1 MSNTSTNIFSFK
13 GTTRIGSVSG
23 RIEAPTAQV
32 ATTCLMQKYPQLV
45 QANISLL
52 KNQDQARKKP
62 FIPFSHN

>member
-1 MSNTSTNIFSFK
+1 MSDSTNIFSFK

-32 ATTCLMQKYPQLV
+32 ATACLIKKFPQLV

-62 FIPFSHN
+62 FIPFSNH